1 MSEEVTS
8 GAETTNEATAAGTQP
23 AEQTATNQAPA
34 AQAAQQAGQP
44 AVANA
49 GTLLSK
55 AAEPS
60 EQTAEN
66 EGQPNEGE
74 ADKPAEGAPEKY
86 EEFKA
91 PEGTQLDASVMKQFG
106 EVAKDLNLPQGKA
119 QEVVDK
125 MAPIM
130 VQRQM
135 EQIAAISSQW
145 TEKSLATPE
154 IADHMQDIARIR
166 DRFGMGADG
175 RLDPDIAEF
184 MNSPAGNHPGV
195 LKLLA
200 RAGRAFGEAGFP
212 TGKPA
217 PKQIAPEDVYH
228 MN

>member
-8 GAETTNEATAAGTQP
+8 GAENTNDAPAAGTQP
-23 AEQTATNQAPA
+23 AEQTATPTQAPA
-34 AQAAQQAGQP
+34 AQSAQQAEQP
-44 AVANA
+44 AAADA

-55 AAEPS
+55 AAETP
-60 EQTAEN
+60 EQAKDGE
-66 EGQPNEGE
+66 EQPKEGE
-74 ADKPAEGAPEKY
+74 AEKPAEGAPESY

-91 PEGTQLDASVMKQFG
+91 PEGTQLDDAVMKQFG
-106 EVAKDLNLPQGKA
+106 EVAKGLNLPQEKA

-145 TEKSLATPE
+145 TKKSLATPE
-154 IADHMQDIARIR
+154 IADHMPDIARIR
-166 DRFGMGADG
+166 DRFGIGADG
-175 RLDPDIAEF
+175 KIDPDIAEF
-184 MNSPAGNHPGV
+184 MSSPAGNHPGV

-212 TGKPA
+212 NGKPA
-217 PKQIAPEDVYH
+217 PKEITAEDVYR
-228 MN
+228 M